1 MKKPNGNHRNKRAQ
15 IIWRYGIVSLGIIL
29 LAIAITYSAVKNTIV
44 DAPHWNAKAD
54 KALSRVSY
62 EKPRRGDILA
72 DDGTM
77 LATTLKVCDIA
88 IDYRSNARN
97 DTLFVKCLDELC
109 DSMAKYYP
117 IRDKKEWRAFLAAPL
132 AEKREKRKTKVILKG
147 RNLAEYQRMLKF
159 PFFREFKRKY
169 SHGLTYFQREARL
182 YPYGEMATLSIGRCN
197 TRMMPRYEG
206 DCGPYDSIPVLAG
219 YSGLEYALN
228 DMLQGEMGTQKL
240 VPLTRKMDNWV
251 ERPAVD
257 GLTLRTTINIDMQDI
272 VEGELKAILQQYQ
285 AQWGTC
291 LLMEVATGD
300 IKAISNLELD
310 PKTGQYIEARNY
322 AVQAYEPGSV
332 MKVISMV
339 TALDDGYAFPL
350 SRQYQIGRSWKYA
363 GGKPITDTH
372 SPGSLPVGRFI
383 EYSSNIGM
391 AKLICPHY
399 ENNLNG
405 FRDRLARMGFFDR
418 FNTGIH
424 GERTPY
430 FPTLDPKAGG
440 RVSLSRMAYGYST
453 MIPPLYT
460 CAIYNAVANKGKFV
474 RPRIVQSYIHPDGT
488 IEDNPVSYVRD
499 SICSQRNAKIL
510 LDMIHSV
517 VYGEGGTAKTL
528 RNDTVR
534 VIGKTGTCIIAN
546 ESKIDEATGK
556 VIKGA
561 GGYRAG
567 HYRLSFCGIF
577 PYEDPKYTCITV
589 ISDAA
594 LTRSAAHS
602 SGRVVKNVAMKMYS
616 HGMLGRYANYAET
629 SHPGTMPTLY
639 ASAPG
644 DHNTVKGYIDAPKTR
659 QFKYPAQGDEAQ
671 GKVPNVIGLGMRD
684 ALALIEQKGYTMAIS
699 GTGFAAEQDPPAGSP
714 AAPGQKI
721 TVRFKVR

>member
-1 MKKPNGNHRNKRAQ
+1 MNKDSNRHKNKRAQ
-15 IIWRYGIVSLGIIL
+15 IIWRYGLVTFGIIL
-29 LAIAITYSAVKNTIV
+29 MAIAISYSAVKNTV
-44 DAPHWNAKAD
+44 VEAHHWNAKAE

-72 DDGTM
+72 DDGTL

-97 DTLFVKCLDELC
+97 DTVFVQCLDSLC
-109 DSMAKYYP
+109 DSMAHYYP
-117 IRDKKEWRAFLAAPL
+117 IRSKEQWREFLAKPL
-132 AEKREKRKTKVILKG
+132 APKREARKTKVILKG
-147 RNLAEYQRMLKF
+147 KNIAEYQRILKF
-159 PFFREFKRKY
+159 PFFNRFRRKY
-169 SHGLTYFQREARL
+169 AHGLTYFQTEARL

-206 DCGPYDSIPVLAG
+206 KCGPNDSIPVLAG

-228 DMLQGEMGTQKL
+228 DMLAGEMGTQKL

-251 ERPAVD
+251 QRPAVN
-257 GLTLRTTINIDMQDI
+257 GLTLRTTINIEMQDI
-272 VEGELKAILQQYQ
+272 VEGELKGVLQQAQ
-285 AQWGTC
+285 AKWGTC

-310 PKTGQYIEARNY
+310 PATGQYIEARNY

-339 TALDDGYAFPL
+339 PALEDGYAFPL
-350 SRQYQIGRSWKYA
+350 GKTYPIGRSFKYA

-372 SPGSLPVGRFI
+372 SPAYLEVNRFI

-391 AKLICPHY
+391 AKLICPQY

-405 FRDRLARMGFFDR
+405 FRDRLASMGFFDR
-418 FNTGIH
+418 FGTGIH
-424 GERTPY
+424 GERKPY

-460 CAIYNAVANKGKFV
+460 CAFYNAVANKGKFV
-474 RPRIVQSYIHPDGT
+474 RPRIVKSYIHPDGT
-488 IEDNPVSYVRD
+488 VEDNPISYVRD

-528 RNDTVR
+528 RNDTVH

-546 ESKIDEATGK
+546 ETKRDEVTGQI
-556 VIKGA
+556 IKGA
-561 GGYRAG
+561 GGYNAG

-594 LTRSAAHS
+594 TTRSAAQS

-616 HGMLGRYANYAET
+616 HGMLGRYADYKET
-629 SHPGTMPTLY
+629 ANPGTVPTLY
-639 ASAPG
+639 ASAPSK
-644 DHNTVKGYIDAPKTR
+644 HNSVKGYIGSAHTR
-659 QFKYPAQGDEAQ
+659 QFKYPDQQMQA
-671 GKVPNVIGLGMRD
+671 GKVPNVIGLGLRD
-684 ALALIEQKGYTMAIS
+684 ALALIEDGGYVLDAA
-699 GTGFAAEQDPPAGSP
+699 GTGFAAEQDPPAGTP
-714 AAPGQKI
+714 APKGQKI
-721 TVRFKVR
+721 NVRFKVR

>member
-1 MKKPNGNHRNKRAQ
+1 MDKKKNKRAQ
-15 IIWRYGIVSLGIIL
+15 IIWRYGIVTFFIL
-29 LAIAITYSAVKNTIV
+29 LFAVAIIYNAVKNTV
-44 DAPHWNAKAD
+44 VEAHHWNEKAE

-72 DDGTM
+72 DDGTL
-77 LATTLKVCDIA
+77 LATTLNVCDIA

-97 DTLFVKCLDELC
+97 DTIFVQCLDSLC
-109 DSMAKYYP
+109 DSLACYYP
-117 IRDKKEWRAFLAAPL
+117 IRSKEQWVDFLAKPL
-132 AEKREKRKTKVILKG
+132 AEKREKRRTKVILKG
-147 RNLAEYQRMLKF
+147 KNIAEYNRILKF
-159 PFFREFKRKY
+159 PFFNRFKRKY
-169 SHGLTYFQREARL
+169 SHGLTFFQTEARL

-197 TRMMPRYEG
+197 KRMVPRYEG
-206 DCGPYDSIPVLAG
+206 KCGPYDSIPVLTG

-251 ERPAVD
+251 EKPAKN
-257 GLTLRTTINIDMQDI
+257 GLTLRTTINIEMQDI
-272 VEGELKAILQQYQ
+272 VEGELKSVLQEYQ
-285 AQWGTC
+285 ANWGTC

-310 PKTGQYIEARNY
+310 PTTGQYIEARNY

-339 TALDDGYAFPL
+339 PALEDGYAYPL
-350 SRQYQIGRSWKYA
+350 SRAYPIGRSFKYA

-372 SPGSLPVGRFI
+372 SPAYLEVGRFI

-391 AKLICPHY
+391 AKLICPQY

-405 FRDRLARMGFFDR
+405 FKDRLAAMGFFDR

-430 FPTLDPKAGG
+430 FPRLDPRAGG

-488 IEDNPVSYVRD
+488 VEDNPISYVRD
-499 SICSQRNAKIL
+499 SICSQRNAKVL
-510 LDMIHSV
+510 LDMIHGV

-528 RNDTVR
+528 RNDTVH

-546 ESKIDEATGK
+546 ETKRDEATGK
-556 VIKGA
+556 IIKGA
-561 GGYRAG
+561 GGYNAG

-589 ISDAA
+589 ISDAP
-594 LTRSAAHS
+594 LTRSAAMS

-616 HGMLGRYANYAET
+616 HGMLGRYADYNEV
-629 SHPGTMPTLY
+629 SNPGTVPTLY
-639 ASAPG
+639 ASAPSQ
-644 DHNTVKGYIDAPKTR
+644 HNTVKGYIDSKHTR
-659 QFKYPAQGDEAQ
+659 QFKYPRQDLQE

-684 ALALIEQKGYTMAIS
+684 ALALIEDGGYTMAAE
-699 GTGFAAEQDPPAGSP
+699 GAGFAAEQTPPAGSP
-714 AAPGQKI
+714 AAKGQKI
-721 TVRFKVR
+721 NVRFKVR